1 MQAGGIRRRVQMET
15 TVAITD
21 EGVRRGQGE
30 SARVRARG
38 AGGSERSEAS
48 GQTNVRFLALSMQ
61 VAWYQV
67 PIRTAVVA
75 GDGPLV
81 ARPKVDTNNH
91 YPGRFIR

>member
-30 SARVRARG
+30 SAQVRERG
-38 AGGSERSEAS
+38 AGRSEQIRAS
-48 GQTNVRFLALSMQ
+48 GQTNVRFALSMQ

-67 PIRTAVVA
+67 PIRTAAVA

-81 ARPKVDTNNH
+81 AGPKVDTNNH
-91 YPGRFIR
+91 YPGLFIR